1 MKLQIQPLTALADEK
16 VNISISELLPLGK
29 VKVSASMRLP
39 WAKDVPYESFAW
51 FTADSTGHVDL
62 SKQKPDSGTWT
73 LSIAWG

>member
-1 MKLQIQPLTALADEK
+1 MKLQIQPLTALADKK
-16 VNISISELLPLGK
+16 VSISISGLPPLDK
-29 VKVSASMRLP
+29 VKISASMRLP
-39 WAKDVPYESFAW
+39 WAKDVLYESFAW

>member
-1 MKLQIQPLTALADEK
+1 MKLQIQPLTALADKK
-16 VNISISELLPLGK
+16 VSISISGLPPLDK
-29 VKVSASMRLP
+29 VKIGASMRLP
-39 WAKDVPYESFAW
+39 WAKDVLYESFAW